1 MSFLSIFNPSPKPS
15 PAASPVADPP
25 AFIGPVAS
33 PTASDARCDSEG
45 FYQHLGECWNDS
57 IQMIFL
63 FSDGFKEIV
72 QPALL
77 DPNFGSKVESIIN
90 DENNKHLFLFNS
102 DLVGLNTT
110 NLGAVNNPFA
120 NNSSKAALASK
131 VRERKNA
138 IIDYFKVLKK
148 RFMRHYN
155 NESIR
160 RESCDLKSDKEH
172 SVFQRMSEISRAA
185 GKDGIAAA
193 ALGHLET
200 RGINRSHINVE
211 ELKKKK
217 AENKYSPG
225 GSIDDKQYLFNLYK
239 LVFFDNYEFKYTVFN
254 LQYENLGIFVIP
266 LTLSEISKD
275 LIQNSKAVYI
285 GSHSIENE
293 EKVRG
298 HATAFYT
305 CGGSKIYYDDNTG
318 IYSFPW
324 KEFLLK
330 AVELYEKDKTTQ
342 LICGNN
348 TQSSNKLEIQ
358 ESTYYPIIRTGVINY
373 NEEYNNATNKISYT
387 YYTFIEDSLLLESK
401 DGHFEYNGVLINLP
415 DKSLRKITE
424 LVFMTINNDQSVNTQ
439 RFNYTARHGR
449 FNWEYL
455 VKIIH
460 SKDSKQIIEWLHK
473 YIQENQLNKN
483 EVYKNRLKLAI
494 MTVLRNIKPIDLE
507 LNNKLFEIAEKE
519 LGIDEL
525 KQIQKELKD
534 YQLLNSNLEQLQ
546 KEVFPNIEE
555 VKRNLNEYINS
566 DTYTEEGFIR
576 KLQTFLKKENLELQI
591 EVLKV
596 ASSKLNP
603 IQIDELKRN
612 IRYAPNP
619 EILRRFELLKED
631 DNPNVDEVKQLLLDY
646 SKSEYFNR
654 YFFLEMYNVFVQKE
668 KDELT
673 KVVKQIFENVKRAKQ
688 KVGGYRKRK
697 TRYQKRLIKRKTQK
711 KCRSRR

>member
-1 MSFLSIFNPSPKPS
+1 MSFLSILNPFRKAAPV
-15 PAASPVADPP
+15 ASPVAESAVVIDPL
-25 AFIGPVAS
+25 AS
-33 PTASDARCDSEG
+33 ASDARCDSEG

-57 IQMIFL
+57 IQMVFL
-63 FSDGFKEIV
+63 FSDGLKEIV

-77 DPNFGSKVESIIN
+77 DPNFDSTMEFIITN
-90 DENNKHLFLFNS
+90 EKNKLLFLFES

-110 NLGAVNNPFA
+110 NLGAINNPFEK
-120 NNSSKAALASK
+120 NSSKAILESK
-131 VRERKNA
+131 IRERKNA
-138 IIDYFKVLKK
+138 IIEYFKVLKK

-155 NESIR
+155 NEAIR
-160 RESCDLKSDKEH
+160 RESCDLKSDREH

-185 GKDGIAAA
+185 GQDGIAAA
-193 ALGHLET
+193 ALGHKNT
-200 RGINRSHINVE
+200 KGVNRSHINVE
-211 ELKKKK
+211 ELRRKK
-217 AENKYSPG
+217 AEKQYSPG
-225 GSIDDKQYLFNLYK
+225 GNVFDEQYLFNLYK
-239 LVFFDNYEFKYTVFN
+239 LVFFANYEFKYTLFN
-254 LQYENLGIFVIP
+254 LPFENLGIFVIP
-266 LTLSEISKD
+266 LILSNVSKD

-285 GSHSIENE
+285 ASNIIDENQK
-293 EKVRG
+293 KVGG

-330 AVELYEKDKTTQ
+330 AVELYKKDQTTE

-358 ESTYYPIIRTGVINY
+358 ASSFYPIIRRGMFDY
-373 NEEYNNATNKISYT
+373 NEQYNNKTNKISYT

-401 DGHFEYNGVLINLP
+401 DGHFEYNGVLINVP
-415 DKSLRKITE
+415 DKSLRKINE

-439 RFNYTARHGR
+439 RFNYTARHGL
-449 FNWEYL
+449 FNWDYL
-455 VKIIH
+455 FKIIF

-483 EVYKNRLKLAI
+483 EVYKNRLKQALMA
-494 MTVLRNIKPIDLE
+494 VLQNMKPIDLE

-525 KQIQKELKD
+525 KKIQKELKNNE
-534 YQLLNSNLEQLQ
+534 LLNNNSEKLQ

-555 VKRNLNEYINS
+555 VKRNLNKYINS
-566 DTYTEEGFIR
+566 DTYTEEDFIR

-591 EVLKV
+591 EVLKI

-612 IRYAPNP
+612 FRYAPNP
-619 EILRRFELLKED
+619 EILRRFKLLKED

-673 KVVKQIFENVKRAKQ
+673 QVVKQIFENVKRAKQ

-711 KCRSRR
+711 KRRSRR